1 MKFFRPSCLFLFVAL
16 TLLLSNESC
25 PAQQFLPGQ
34 PACNEP
40 TWYPYVIAR
49 GDDRS
54 RIETTPI
61 EFRPYRPLHFYG
73 NTVRRTYYRGTPLPL
88 PTDVARGTFTTLLR
102 R

>member
-1 MKFFRPSCLFLFVAL
+1 MNFIRPICLFLFATL
-16 TLLLSNESC
+16 TILLASESC
-25 PAQQFLPGQ
+25 TAQQFLPNP
-34 PACNEP
+34 PARNEP

-49 GDDRS
+49 GDDRA

-73 NTVRRTYYRGTPLPL
+73 NTVRRTYYRGTPVPV